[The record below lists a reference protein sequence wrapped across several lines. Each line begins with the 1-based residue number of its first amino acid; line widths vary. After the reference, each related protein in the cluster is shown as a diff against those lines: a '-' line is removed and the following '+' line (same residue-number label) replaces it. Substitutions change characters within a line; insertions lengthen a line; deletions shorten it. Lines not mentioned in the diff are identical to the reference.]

1 MLNNNHP
8 RQILLSGR
16 SIFCESSED
25 RTLLME
31 AKALSETP
39 ASALDFTVGRLQ
51 LIKDACQHYSLGAAQ
66 RVVKRAIDNAGRQ

>member
-16 SIFCESSED
+16 NIFCESGED
-25 RTLLME
+25 RALLTE
-31 AKALSETP
+31 AKALSEAT

-51 LIKDACQHYSLGAAQ
+51 LIKDACQRYSLGAAQ
-66 RVVKRAIDNAGRQ
+66 RVVKRAMDNAGRQ

>member
-1 MLNNNHP
+1 MQNNNHP

-16 SIFCESSED
+16 SILCESGED

-31 AKALSETP
+31 AKVLADTP
-39 ASALDFTVGRLQ
+39 ASAVDFTIGRLHQ
-51 LIKDACQHYSLGAAQ
+51 VKDACQRYSLGAAQ